1 MSAGKRS
8 ILSAIATAAA
18 FIAVGSGTAYADPE
32 SDQPTDISVVDR
44 GASDQAEQPAT
55 DSVFERHMVDEEFAP
70 GPVEAPDEEPAPV
83 EDEPRVEQVPEPV
96 EGDQLV
102 KEPAPEGEPVTVD
115 DPIPGAAPS
124 RPLVLVPEASTRPV
138 ISAAAIDKSNIV
150 YTAHPV
156 PHVTDADIFAGLQAA
171 GVNPGLFRRFDAA
184 TRTIMGGESGGAT
197 NAVNRRDSNAW
208 GARQSDGAPA
218 GSSRG
223 LMQTVPGTFAANH
236 APGTSTFIY
245 DPVANIAA
253 AWRYIAV
260 RYHVDLQ
267 TGAGLVTFMA
277 RGVGH
282 GVGY

>member
-1 MSAGKRS
+1 MSTGKRPV
-8 ILSAIATAAA
+8 LSAIVAAA
-18 FIAVGSGTAYADPE
+18 AIAAIGGGVAHADP
-32 SDQPTDISVVDR
+32 
-44 GASDQAEQPAT
+44 ASDPTSDVATITCDMPDCGTEPAT
-55 DSVFERHMVDEEFAP
+55 EP
-70 GPVEAPDEEPAPV
+70 IVEHHLVDEEPAPEPVIEATDEEAAAEPIDEAPPV
-83 EDEPRVEQVPEPV
+83 EDAARDEEPITVEE
-96 EGDQLV
+96 
-102 KEPAPEGEPVTVD
+102 
-115 DPIPGAAPS
+115 PIPGAAPS
-124 RPLVLVPEASTRPV
+124 RPLVLVPVASTRPV
-138 ISAAAIDKSNIV
+138 TEAAAIDKSKII

-156 PHVTDADIFAGLQAA
+156 PHVTDADISAGLQAA
-171 GVNPGLFRRFDAA
+171 GVNPRLFGQFDTA

-197 NAVNRRDSNAW
+197 NAVNRGDSNAW
-208 GARQSDGAPA
+208 GARQPDGAPA

-260 RYHVDLQ
+260 RYHVDLH
-267 TGAGLVTFMA
+267 TGTGLVTFMA

>member
-1 MSAGKRS
+1 MSTGKRS
-8 ILSAIATAAA
+8 ILSAVAAA
-18 FIAVGSGTAYADPE
+18 AALASLGGGVAHAEPA
-32 SDQPTDISVVDR
+32 SDQPSDIAAITCDAPECV
-44 GASDQAEQPAT
+44 AEPAT
-55 DSVFERHMVDEEFAP
+55 EPLTERHGVGEEYAP
-70 GPVEAPDEEPAPV
+70 GPTEATDEEASAPIEDAPPIEDGAPV
-83 EDEPRVEQVPEPV
+83 DA
-96 EGDQLV
+96 L
-102 KEPAPEGEPVTVD
+102 VTVD
-115 DPIPGAAPS
+115 DPIPGSAPS
-124 RPLVLVPEASTRPV
+124 RPLVLVPVASTRPASDV
-138 ISAAAIDKSNIV
+138 AAIDKSTIL

-156 PHVTDADIFAGLQAA
+156 PHVTDADISAGLQAA
-171 GVNPGLFRRFDAA
+171 GVNPGLLRQFDIA

-208 GARQSDGAPA
+208 GARQTDGAPA

-223 LMQTVPGTFAANH
+223 PMQTVPGTFAANH

-260 RYHVDLQ
+260 RYHVDLH

>member
-32 SDQPTDISVVDR
+32 SDQPTDISVVDH
-44 GASDQAEQPAT
+44 GASDYAEQPAT

-70 GPVEAPDEEPAPV
+70 GPVEAPDGEPTPVEGDPLVEEPAPE
-83 EDEPRVEQVPEPV
+83 EDPV
-96 EGDQLV
+96 I
-102 KEPAPEGEPVTVD
+102 VD

-260 RYHVDLQ
+260 RYHVDLH